1 MSTKI
6 SEELSKRLKEAG
18 EASTTKELPVIIT
31 VEENSD
37 LDALQEKG
45 FKLQH
50 RFEIINAVAGTVP
63 AAAVGE
69 IARLEQV
76 QQIDYDGEVQALS
89 PEDDDE

>member
-6 SEELSKRLKEAG
+6 SEELSQQLKEVG
-18 EASTTKELPVIIT
+18 EASSTKELPVIIT

-37 LDALQEKG
+37 LNALQEKG
-45 FKLQH
+45 LKIQH
-50 RFEIINAVAGTVP
+50 RFESINAVAGTLP
-63 AAAVGE
+63 AAAVREVALLG
-69 IARLEQV
+69 QV